1 MMIRLH
7 WPLWQKSSGATRN
20 IVAEKES
27 SLTRLGWRE
36 WVDLPELGLT
46 NIKAKVDTGARTS
59 ALHAFELRTFEEDGR
74 QRVEFKMHPKQRDQ
88 KTVVVCTADIKDER
102 VVRDSGGH
110 KEERYVIATEVELA
124 NQRWPIEITLTNR
137 DTMLFRMLLGRTAM
151 ANRIIVDPG
160 KSFLFGRAKQKV
172 TKKKSHG

>member
-1 MMIRLH
+1 MTQEVSTI
-7 WPLWQKSSGATRN
+7 
-20 IVAEKES
+20 
-27 SLTRLGWRE
+27 GWRE
-36 WVDLPELGLT
+36 WVRLPALGLPE
-46 NIKAKVDTGARTS
+46 IKAKIDTGARTS
-59 ALHAFELRTFEEDGR
+59 CLHAFS
-74 QRVEFKMHPKQRDQ
+74 VEPF
-88 KTVVVCTADIKDER
+88 IKDGKQW
-102 VVRDSGGH
+102 VRFGIHPHQDDTETEVFSEAEVIDKRMISDSGGH

-160 KSFLFGRAKQKV
+160 KSFLFGKAKKKV